1 MGFSISGP
9 FPFFMNDE
17 WERSI
22 VLRFGSYAR
31 SRKSGIHFK
40 IPFVEKPVT
49 VPVYEDSVDVMK
61 QEAITKDN
69 VPVEVDGVVFF
80 EVKDNTQDVK
90 DAIVNVGDY
99 KKQTLNYATSILRDL
114 VGKKELDDLLQKR
127 DEIGDEIQRKLDDKT
142 DSFGVRVLDVEIQNI
157 NLPEK
162 MERAMAAQAEAE
174 RNRRARRTNAQA
186 ELEASVKLRQAA
198 EIIGDK
204 GYRMRTLQ
212 TLDSVAEENSTIVT
226 FPTELIGGMS
236 SGETEKGLQQVL
248 DQVSDL
254 DLSNFDIGNLED
266 MDTGDMKKG
275 LEDMS
280 DEMKEGLEDKLDE
293 LNGKESE

>member
-1 MGFSISGP
+1 MGFSLSGP

-22 VLRFGSYAR
+22 ILRFGSYQR

-40 IPFVEKPVT
+40 IPFIEKPVT

-61 QEAITKDN
+61 QEAITRDN

-80 EVKDNTQDVK
+80 EVKDTTDDVK

-99 KKQTLNYATSILRDL
+99 RRQTLNYATSILRDQ
-114 VGKKELDDLLQKR
+114 VGKKELDDLLQRR
-127 DEIGDEIQRKLDDKT
+127 DEIGDEIQRQLDDKT
-142 DSFGVRVLDVEIQNI
+142 DSFGVNVMDVEIQNI

-174 RNRRARRTNAQA
+174 RDRRARRTNAQG
-186 ELEASVKLRQAA
+186 ELEAAVKLRQAS
-198 EIIGDK
+198 EIIGEQ

-212 TLDSVAEENSTIVT
+212 TLDSVAQENSTIVT
-226 FPTELIGGMS
+226 FPTELIGGMT
-236 SGETEKGLQQVL
+236 SGDSEAPLKDVL
-248 DQVSDL
+248 NRISDV
-254 DLSNFDIGNLED
+254 DLSNFDIGNL
-266 MDTGDMKKG
+266 K
-275 LEDMS
+275 DMS
-280 DEMKEGLEDKLDE
+280 QEEIEEGIDEIGDRLKE
-293 LNGKESE
+293 

>member
-22 VLRFGSYAR
+22 ILRFGSYTR
-31 SRKSGIHFK
+31 SRKSGLHFK
-40 IPFVEKPVT
+40 IPFIEKPVT

-61 QEAITKDN
+61 QEAITRDN

-80 EVKDNTQDVK
+80 EIKDTTEDVK

-99 KKQTLNYATSILRDL
+99 RRQTLNYATSILRDQ
-114 VGKKELDDLLQKR
+114 VGKKELDDLLQRR
-127 DEIGDEIQRKLDDKT
+127 DEIGDEIQQQLDEKT
-142 DSFGVRVLDVEIQNI
+142 DSYGVNVLDVEIQNI

-174 RNRRARRTNAQA
+174 RDRRARRTNAQG
-186 ELEASVKLRQAA
+186 ELEAAVKLRQAS
-198 EIIGDK
+198 EIIGEQ

-212 TLDSVAEENSTIVT
+212 TLDSVASENATIVT
-226 FPTELIGGMS
+226 FPTELVGGMT
-236 SGETEKGLQQVL
+236 SGEGEAPLQDVL
-248 DQVSDL
+248 DKVSDI
-254 DLSNFDIGNLED
+254 DLSNFDIGNIED
-266 MDTGDMKKG
+266 LDANTV
-275 LEDMS
+275 
-280 DEMKEGLEDKLDE
+280 KEGIDE
-293 LNGKESE
+293 LKED

>member
-1 MGFSISGP
+1 MGLSLSGP
-9 FPFFMNDE
+9 LPFFVNDE

-22 VLRFGSYAR
+22 VLRFGSYTR

-40 IPFVEKPVT
+40 IPFIEKPVT
-49 VPVYEDSVDVMK
+49 VPVYEESVDVMK

-80 EVKDNTQDVK
+80 EVKDSLEDVK
-90 DAIVNVGDY
+90 DSIVNVGEY
-99 KKQTLNYATSILRDL
+99 KSQTLNYATSILRDQ
-114 VGKKELDDLLQKR
+114 VGKRELDDLLQKR
-127 DEIGDEIQRKLDDKT
+127 DEIGDHIKEKLDDKT

-174 RNRRARRTNAQA
+174 RDRRARRTNAQG
-186 ELEASVKLRQAA
+186 ELEAAVKLRQAS

-212 TLDSVAEENSTIVT
+212 TLDSVAAENSTIVT
-226 FPTELIGGMS
+226 FPTELVGGMS
-236 SGETEKGLQQVL
+236 SGDSENPLRDVL
-248 DQVSDL
+248 DNISDL
-254 DLSNFDIGNLED
+254 DLSNYDIGHVAENL
-266 MDTGDMKKG
+266 
-275 LEDMS
+275 
-280 DEMKEGLEDKLDE
+280 KEGDIELTDK
-293 LNGKESE
+293 

>member
-1 MGFSISGP
+1 MGFSLSGP

-22 VLRFGSYAR
+22 ILRFGSYNR
-31 SRKSGIHFK
+31 SKKSGIHFK
-40 IPFVEKPVT
+40 IPFIEKPVT

-61 QEAITKDN
+61 QEAITRDN

-80 EVKDNTQDVK
+80 EVKDTDEDVK
-90 DAIVNVGDY
+90 DSIVNVGDY
-99 KKQTLNYATSILRDL
+99 KRQTLNYATSILRDL

-127 DEIGDEIQRKLDDKT
+127 DEIGDQIQTKLDDKT

-174 RNRRARRTNAQA
+174 RDRRARRTNAQG
-186 ELEASVKLRQAA
+186 ELEAAVKLRQAS
-198 EIIGDK
+198 EIIGEK

-212 TLDSVAEENSTIVT
+212 TLDSVAAENSTIVT
-226 FPTELIGGMS
+226 FPTELVGGMS
-236 SGETEKGLQQVL
+236 SGENEEGLQKVL
-248 DQVSDL
+248 DKIGDI
-254 DLSNFDIGNLED
+254 DLSNFNIGNLE
-266 MDTGDMKKG
+266 
-275 LEDMS
+275 EMS
-280 DEMKEGLEDKLDE
+280 GEEIQDKIEEMK
-293 LNGKESE
+293 

>member
-1 MGFSISGP
+1 MGFSLSGP

-22 VLRFGSYAR
+22 ILRFGSYNR

-40 IPFVEKPVT
+40 IPLVEKPVT

-61 QEAITKDN
+61 QEAITRDN

-80 EVKDNTQDVK
+80 EVKDTDEDVK
-90 DAIVNVGDY
+90 DSIVNVGDY
-99 KKQTLNYATSILRDL
+99 KRQTLNYATSILRDL

-127 DEIGDEIQRKLDDKT
+127 DEIGDQIQTKLDDKT

-174 RNRRARRTNAQA
+174 RDRRARRTNAQG
-186 ELEASVKLRQAA
+186 ELEAAVKLRQAS
-198 EIIGDK
+198 EIIGEK

-212 TLDSVAEENSTIVT
+212 TLDSVAAENSTIVT
-226 FPTELIGGMS
+226 FPTELVGGMS
-236 SGETEKGLQQVL
+236 SGENEEGLQKVL
-248 DQVSDL
+248 DKIGDI
-254 DLSNFDIGNLED
+254 DLSNFNIGNLE
-266 MDTGDMKKG
+266 
-275 LEDMS
+275 EMS
-280 DEMKEGLEDKLDE
+280 GEEIQDKIEEMK
-293 LNGKESE
+293 

>member
-1 MGFSISGP
+1 MGFSLSGP

-22 VLRFGSYAR
+22 VLRFGSYNR

-40 IPFVEKPVT
+40 IPFIEKPVT

-61 QEAITKDN
+61 QEAITRDN

-80 EVKDNTQDVK
+80 EVKDSTQDVK
-90 DAIVNVGDY
+90 DSIVNVGDY
-99 KKQTLNYATSILRDL
+99 KRQTLNYATSILRDL
-114 VGKKELDDLLQKR
+114 VGKKELDDLLQRR
-127 DEIGDEIQRKLDDKT
+127 DEIGDKIQSKLDDKT

-174 RNRRARRTNAQA
+174 RDRRARRTNAQG
-186 ELEASVKLRQAA
+186 ELEAAVKLRQAS
-198 EIIGDK
+198 EIIGEK

-212 TLDSVAEENSTIVT
+212 TLDSVAAENSTIVT
-226 FPTELIGGMS
+226 FPTELVGGMS
-236 SGETEKGLQQVL
+236 SGEKEEGLQKVL
-248 DQVSDL
+248 DKISDI
-254 DLSNFDIGNLED
+254 DLSNFNIGNLEE
-266 MDTGDMKKG
+266 MSGEEIQEEI
-275 LEDMS
+275 EDKM
-280 DEMKEGLEDKLDE
+280 EGLEK
-293 LNGKESE
+293 

>member
-1 MGFSISGP
+1 MSFSLSGP
-9 FPFFMNDE
+9 FPFFLNDE

-22 VLRFGSYAR
+22 VLRFGSYER

-40 IPFVEKPVT
+40 IPFIEKPVT

-61 QEAITKDN
+61 QEAITRDN

-80 EVKDNTQDVK
+80 EVKDTTEDVK
-90 DAIVNVGDY
+90 DSIVNVGDY

-114 VGKKELDDLLQKR
+114 VGKKELDDLLQRR
-127 DEIGDEIQRKLDDKT
+127 DEIGDQIQQKLDDKT
-142 DSFGVRVLDVEIQNI
+142 DSFGVNVKDVEIQNI

-162 MERAMAAQAEAE
+162 MERAMAAEAEAE

-226 FPTELIGGMS
+226 FPTELVGGMT
-236 SGETEKGLQQVL
+236 SGDTEKGLQEVL
-248 DQVSDL
+248 DNVSDI
-254 DLSNFDIGNLED
+254 DLSNFDIGDLQD
-266 MDTGDMKKG
+266 MDMEDVKNEVEDRMNQ
-275 LEDMS
+275 LE
-280 DEMKEGLEDKLDE
+280 E
-293 LNGKESE
+293 

>member
-1 MGFSISGP
+1 MGFSLSGP

-22 VLRFGSYAR
+22 ILRFGSYNR
-31 SRKSGIHFK
+31 SKKSGIHFK
-40 IPFVEKPVT
+40 IPFIEKPVT

-61 QEAITKDN
+61 QEAITRDN

-80 EVKDNTQDVK
+80 EVKDTDEDVK
-90 DAIVNVGDY
+90 DSIVNVGDY
-99 KKQTLNYATSILRDL
+99 KRQTLNYATSILRDL

-127 DEIGDEIQRKLDDKT
+127 DEIGDQIQTKLDDKT

-174 RNRRARRTNAQA
+174 RDRRARRTNAQG
-186 ELEASVKLRQAA
+186 ELEAAVKLRQAS
-198 EIIGDK
+198 EIIGEK

-212 TLDSVAEENSTIVT
+212 TLDSVAAENSTIVT
-226 FPTELIGGMS
+226 FPTELVGGMS
-236 SGETEKGLQQVL
+236 SGENEEGLQKVL
-248 DQVSDL
+248 DKIGDI
-254 DLSNFDIGNLED
+254 DLSNFNIGNLE
-266 MDTGDMKKG
+266 
-275 LEDMS
+275 EMS
-280 DEMKEGLEDKLDE
+280 GEEIQDKIEEME
-293 LNGKESE
+293 

>member
-22 VLRFGSYAR
+22 VLRFGSYRR

-40 IPFVEKPVT
+40 IPFIEKPVT

-69 VPVEVDGVVFF
+69 IPVSVDGVVFF
-80 EVKDNTQDVK
+80 EVKDNTDDVK

-127 DEIGDEIQRKLDDKT
+127 DEIGDEIKSQLDNKT

-174 RNRRARRTNAQA
+174 RDRRARRTNAQG
-186 ELEASVKLRQAA
+186 ELEAAVKLRQAS

-212 TLDSVAEENSTIVT
+212 TLDSVAAENSTIVT
-226 FPTELIGGMS
+226 FPTELIGGFHS
-236 SGETEKGLQQVL
+236 EENEKGLQQVL
-248 DQVSDL
+248 DKVSDI
-254 DLSNFDIGNLED
+254 DLSSFDIGNLED
-266 MDTGDMKKG
+266 MDGEEMGEEIKG
-275 LEDMS
+275 KI
-280 DEMKEGLEDKLDE
+280 DELKEGEK
-293 LNGKESE
+293 

>member
-1 MGFSISGP
+1 MGFSLSGP
-9 FPFFMNDE
+9 FPFFTNDE

-22 VLRFGSYAR
+22 VLRFGSYSR
-31 SRKSGIHFK
+31 SRKSGLHFK
-40 IPFVEKPVT
+40 IPFIEKPVT

-61 QEAITKDN
+61 QEAITRDN
-69 VPVEVDGVVFF
+69 IPVSVDGVVFF
-80 EVKDNTQDVK
+80 EVKENTEDVK

-114 VGKKELDDLLQKR
+114 VGKKELDDLLQRR
-127 DEIGDEIQRKLDDKT
+127 DEIGDEIKSQLDNKT

-174 RNRRARRTNAQA
+174 RDRRARRTNAQG
-186 ELEASVKLRQAA
+186 ELEAAVKLRQAS

-212 TLDSVAEENSTIVT
+212 TLDSVAAENSTIVT
-226 FPTELIGGMS
+226 FPTELIGGFQS
-236 SGETEKGLQQVL
+236 EENEKGLQQVL
-248 DQVSDL
+248 DNVSDI
-254 DLSNFDIGNLED
+254 DLSSFDIGNLED
-266 MDTGDMKKG
+266 MNGEEMGEEIKG
-275 LEDMS
+275 KIEDL
-280 DEMKEGLEDKLDE
+280 KEGQQ
-293 LNGKESE
+293 

>member
-1 MGFSISGP
+1 MGLSLSGP
-9 FPFFMNDE
+9 LPFFVNDE

-40 IPFVEKPVT
+40 IPFIEKAVT
-49 VPVYEDSVDVMK
+49 VPVYEESVDVMK

-80 EVKDNTQDVK
+80 EVKDSLEDVK
-90 DAIVNVGDY
+90 DSIVNVGEY
-99 KKQTLNYATSILRDL
+99 KSQTLNYATSILRDQ
-114 VGKKELDDLLQKR
+114 VGKRELDDLLQKR
-127 DEIGDEIQRKLDDKT
+127 DEIGDHIKEKLDDKT

-174 RNRRARRTNAQA
+174 RDRRARRTNAQG
-186 ELEASVKLRQAA
+186 ELEAAVKLRQAS

-212 TLDSVAEENSTIVT
+212 TLDSVAAENSTIVT
-226 FPTELIGGMS
+226 FPTELVGGMS
-236 SGETEKGLQQVL
+236 SGESENPLREVL
-248 DQVSDL
+248 DNISDL
-254 DLSNFDIGNLED
+254 DLSNYDIGDVAESLKD
-266 MDTGDMKKG
+266 GDI
-275 LEDMS
+275 DIT
-280 DEMKEGLEDKLDE
+280 D
-293 LNGKESE
+293 NQ

>member
-1 MGFSISGP
+1 MSVSISGP

-22 VLRFGSYAR
+22 ILRFGSYNR
-31 SRKSGIHFK
+31 SRKSGLHFK
-40 IPFVEKPVT
+40 IPFIEKPVT

-61 QEAITKDN
+61 QEAITRDN

-80 EVKDNTQDVK
+80 EVKDTDQDVK
-90 DAIVNVGDY
+90 DSIVNVGDY
-99 KKQTLNYATSILRDL
+99 RRQTLNYATSILRDL
-114 VGKKELDDLLQKR
+114 VGKKELDDLLQRR
-127 DEIGDEIQRKLDDKT
+127 DEIGDKIQEKLDEKT
-142 DSFGVRVLDVEIQNI
+142 DSFGVNVLDVEIQNI

-174 RNRRARRTNAQA
+174 RDRRARRTNAQG
-186 ELEASVKLRQAA
+186 ELEAAVKLRQAS

-212 TLDSVAEENSTIVT
+212 TLDSVAAENSTIVT

-236 SGETEKGLQQVL
+236 SGENEEGLQNVL
-248 DQVSDL
+248 DKISDI
-254 DLSNFDIGNLED
+254 DLSNFDIGNLEE
-266 MDTGDMKKG
+266 MSG
-275 LEDMS
+275 EDIQEEIE
-280 DEMKEGLEDKLDE
+280 DKIEGLEE
-293 LNGKESE
+293 

>member
-1 MGFSISGP
+1 MGFSLSGP

-22 VLRFGSYAR
+22 VLRFGSYNR

-40 IPFVEKPVT
+40 IPFIEKPVT

-61 QEAITKDN
+61 QEAITRDN

-80 EVKDNTQDVK
+80 EIKDNTEDVK
-90 DAIVNVGDY
+90 DSIVNVGDY
-99 KKQTLNYATSILRDL
+99 RRQTLNYATSILRDL
-114 VGKKELDDLLQKR
+114 VGKKELDDLLQRR
-127 DEIGDEIQRKLDDKT
+127 DEIGDQIQKQLDDKT

-174 RNRRARRTNAQA
+174 RDRRARRTNAQG
-186 ELEASVKLRQAA
+186 ELEAAVKLRQAS

-212 TLDSVAEENSTIVT
+212 TLDSVAAENSTIVT

-236 SGETEKGLQQVL
+236 TGENEQGLQQVL
-248 DQVSDL
+248 DRISDL

-266 MDTGDMKKG
+266 MDIGDVEEK
-275 LEDMS
+275 L
-280 DEMKEGLEDKLDE
+280 DEMK
-293 LNGKESE
+293 

>member
-9 FPFFMNDE
+9 LPFFMNDE

-22 VLRFGSYAR
+22 VLRFGNYTK
-31 SRKSGIHFK
+31 SRKSGLHFK
-40 IPFVEKPVT
+40 IPFIEKPVT

-80 EVKDNTQDVK
+80 EIKDNTEDVK

-114 VGKKELDDLLQKR
+114 VGKKELDDLLQRR
-127 DEIGDEIQRKLDDKT
+127 DEIGDEIQRKLDEKT
-142 DSFGVRVLDVEIQNI
+142 DSFGVNVLDVEIQNI

-186 ELEASVKLRQAA
+186 ELEASVKLRQAS

-212 TLDSVAEENSTIVT
+212 TLDSVAAENSTIVT
-226 FPTELIGGMS
+226 FPTELIGGMN
-236 SGETEKGLQQVL
+236 SGEQEEGLQQVL
-248 DQVSDL
+248 DKVSDV
-254 DLSNFDIGNLED
+254 DLSSFDIGNLED
-266 MDTGDMKKG
+266 LDADTV
-275 LEDMS
+275 
-280 DEMKEGLEDKLDE
+280 KEGLDE
-293 LNGKESE
+293 LKEK

>member
-1 MGFSISGP
+1 MSFSLSGP
-9 FPFFMNDE
+9 FPFFLNDE

-22 VLRFGSYAR
+22 VLQFGSYRR

-61 QEAITKDN
+61 QEAITRDN

-80 EVKDNTQDVK
+80 EVKDNTEDVK

-114 VGKKELDDLLQKR
+114 VGKKELDDLLQRR
-127 DEIGDEIQRKLDDKT
+127 DEIGDEIQKKLDDKT
-142 DSFGVRVLDVEIQNI
+142 DSFGVNVKDVEIQNI

-162 MERAMAAQAEAE
+162 MERAMAAEAEAE

-226 FPTELIGGMS
+226 FPTELVGGMT
-236 SGETEKGLQQVL
+236 SGDSEKGLQEVL
-248 DQVSDL
+248 DNVSNI
-254 DLSNFDIGNLED
+254 DLSNFDIGDLQD
-266 MDTGDMKKG
+266 MDMEDIKDEVEDRMNQ
-275 LEDMS
+275 LE
-280 DEMKEGLEDKLDE
+280 E
-293 LNGKESE
+293 

>member
-22 VLRFGSYAR
+22 VLRFGSYVR
-31 SRKSGIHFK
+31 SRKSGLHFK
-40 IPFVEKPVT
+40 IPFIEKPVT

-61 QEAITKDN
+61 QEAITRDN

-80 EVKDNTQDVK
+80 EVKDNTEDVK
-90 DAIVNVGDY
+90 DAIVNVGNY
-99 KKQTLNYATSILRDL
+99 RKQTLNYATSILRDL
-114 VGKKELDDLLQKR
+114 VGKKELDDLLQRR
-127 DEIGDEIQRKLDDKT
+127 DEIGDEIQRKLDEKT
-142 DSFGVRVLDVEIQNI
+142 DSFGVNVLDVEIQNI

-174 RNRRARRTNAQA
+174 RDRRARRTNAQA
-186 ELEASVKLRQAA
+186 ELEASVKLRQAS

-212 TLDSVAEENSTIVT
+212 TLDSVAAENSTIVT
-226 FPTELIGGMS
+226 FPTELIGGMKS
-236 SGETEKGLQQVL
+236 DDEKGLQEVL
-248 DQVSDL
+248 DKVSDI
-254 DLSNFDIGNLED
+254 DLSNFDIGD
-266 MDTGDMKKG
+266 MGDFDADTV
-275 LEDMS
+275 
-280 DEMKEGLEDKLDE
+280 KEGLDE
-293 LNGKESE
+293 LKGE

>member
-1 MGFSISGP
+1 MGLSLSGP
-9 FPFFMNDE
+9 LPFFVNDE

-40 IPFVEKPVT
+40 IPFIEKAVT
-49 VPVYEDSVDVMK
+49 VPVYEESVDVMK

-80 EVKDNTQDVK
+80 EVKDSLEDVK
-90 DAIVNVGDY
+90 DSIVNVGEY
-99 KKQTLNYATSILRDL
+99 KSQTLNYATSILRDQ
-114 VGKKELDDLLQKR
+114 VGKRELDDLLQKR
-127 DEIGDEIQRKLDDKT
+127 DEIGDHIKEKLDDKT

-174 RNRRARRTNAQA
+174 RDRRARRTNAQG
-186 ELEASVKLRQAA
+186 ELEAAVKLRQAS

-212 TLDSVAEENSTIVT
+212 TLDSVAAENSTIVT
-226 FPTELIGGMS
+226 FPTELVGGMS
-236 SGETEKGLQQVL
+236 SGESENPLKDVL
-248 DQVSDL
+248 DNISDL
-254 DLSNFDIGNLED
+254 DLSDYDIGDVAEKLED
-266 MDTGDMKKG
+266 SDIDITGK
-275 LEDMS
+275 
-280 DEMKEGLEDKLDE
+280 
-293 LNGKESE
+293 